1 MKKAWP
7 YVLVGALLLAG
18 VTYLI
23 IDRRDTN
30 EVAPPL
36 LRFRPGEE

>member
-1 MKKAWP
+1 VAG
-7 YVLVGALLLAG
+7 VLLAAG

-23 IDRRDTN
+23 IDQGGTN
-30 EVAPPL
+30 EVEPPL